1 MTIYTNGWTKEAGQ
15 VDCDPG
21 EKAQAIRAVL
31 HQLGRYRG
39 RRVAAHKDPLHKA
52 VVELES
58 FCIRRKEQPTDTVEQ
73 PYQLWLVAKAQWYG
87 LLWASRGW
95 FRVLD
100 SLRNRRLDGFHV
112 RKINRPDPAWAR
124 EKARLLAIELRAE
137 LERMGMKT

>member
-39 RRVAAHKDPLHKA
+39 RRVVAHKDPLHKA

-73 PYQLWLVAKAQWYG
+73 PYQLWRVAKAQWYG

-100 SLRNRRLDGFHV
+100 SSRNP